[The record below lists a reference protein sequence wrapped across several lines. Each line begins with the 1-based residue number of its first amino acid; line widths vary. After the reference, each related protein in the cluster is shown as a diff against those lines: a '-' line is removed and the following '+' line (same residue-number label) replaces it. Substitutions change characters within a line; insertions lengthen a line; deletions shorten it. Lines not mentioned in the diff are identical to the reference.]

1 MPGSR
6 PERFESGRSD
16 LDTVGCVKEKEL
28 MVSEEILRF
37 VDTIHRDRQVD
48 KEVIF
53 TGIEMALVSAAQKR
67 FDQEEGIEVLIDR
80 ETGVISAVRDGDGFD
95 PREVLGRIAAGAGKQ
110 VLFQKIREAEREVIF
125 REFEDRIGEMINGTV
140 ASRKGGGLVITLTN
154 RAEGFM
160 PRSEQSHLEEWN
172 EGDRIKVVLKEVNM
186 QQTRVQLLVSR
197 AAPDLVRRLFEQEI
211 PEVADY
217 VVEIKAIAREA
228 GNRTKIAVATLD
240 SNVDCVGACIGIK
253 GSRIRNVTD
262 ELSGEKIDVV
272 RWNDSVEVLIP
283 EALKPAEIASIEL
296 DYETKS
302 ANVYVTEDQQSL
314 AIGRRGQN
322 VRLASKLSEWE
333 LNICAITEEALARL
347 RLEGAASRA
356 DEMFGERLARVAGS
370 EGEELESNPLD
381 RIFEDR
387 EPSAEEIAAEYGEG
401 AVVMGLEDL
410 PGVTEEIADRLVE
423 LQFDSTDAL
432 LEAGIEGLSQ
442 VEGLDTPAATLI
454 IEKIQEIMDSVD
466 DEEFDSKDVST
477 EVADAVDPEVEVVE
491 AEAEVVEADTDDA
504 ETDDSEIDDTEKK
517 VE

>member
-1 MPGSR
+1 M
-6 PERFESGRSD
+6 
-16 LDTVGCVKEKEL
+16 
-28 MVSEEILRF
+28 SEEILRF

-67 FDQEEGIEVLIDR
+67 FEQEEGIQVLIDR
-80 ETGVISAVRDGDGFD
+80 ETGDISAIRDGEGFD
-95 PREVLGRIAAGAGKQ
+95 PREALGRIAAGTGKQ
-110 VLFQKIREAEREVIF
+110 VLFQKIREAEREVIH
-125 REFEDRIGEMINGTV
+125 REFADRIGEMINGTV
-140 ASRKGGGLVITLTN
+140 ASRKGGGLVVTLTN

-197 AAPDLVRRLFEQEI
+197 GAPDMVRRLFEQEI
-211 PEVADY
+211 PEVADF
-217 VVEIKAIAREA
+217 VVEVKAVAREA

-262 ELSGEKIDVV
+262 ELNGEKIDVV
-272 RWNDSVEVLIP
+272 RWNDSIEILIP
-283 EALKPAEIASIEL
+283 ESLKPAEIASLEL
-296 DYETKS
+296 DYEAKT

-322 VRLASKLSEWE
+322 VRLASKLTGWE
-333 LNICAITEEALARL
+333 LNICPITEEALAQL
-347 RLEGAASRA
+347 RIEGAESRA
-356 DEMFGERLARVAGS
+356 DEMFGERLAQVSGSQETEVAA
-370 EGEELESNPLD
+370 NPLD
-381 RIFEDR
+381 QLFDTH
-387 EPSAEEIAAEYGEG
+387 EPTEEEIAAEYGEG

-442 VEGLDTPAATLI
+442 VEGLDEDAARQI
-454 IEKIQEIMDSVD
+454 IEKIQEIMNSVD
-466 DEEFDSKDVST
+466 SEDEGD
-477 EVADAVDPEVEVVE
+477 
-491 AEAEVVEADTDDA
+491 
-504 ETDDSEIDDTEKK
+504 
-517 VE
+517 

>member
-1 MPGSR
+1 M
-6 PERFESGRSD
+6 
-16 LDTVGCVKEKEL
+16 
-28 MVSEEILRF
+28 SEEILRF

-53 TGIEMALVSAAQKR
+53 TGIELALVSAAQKR
-67 FDQEEGIEVLIDR
+67 FDQEDGIEVLIDR
-80 ETGVISAVRDGDGFD
+80 ESGEISAVRDGDSFD
-95 PREVLGRIAAGAGKQ
+95 PREALGRIAAGAGKQ
-110 VLFQKIREAEREVIF
+110 VLFQKIREAEREVIH
-125 REFEDRIGEMINGTV
+125 REFSNRIGEMLNGTV
-140 ASRKGGGLVITLTN
+140 ASKKGGGLVITLTN

-197 AAPDLVRRLFEQEI
+197 GAPDIVRRLFEQEI

-283 EALKPAEIASIEL
+283 EALKPAEVASLEL
-296 DYETKS
+296 DYENKT

-322 VRLASKLSEWE
+322 VRLASKLSGWE
-333 LNICAITEEALARL
+333 LNISPISEEELAQL
-347 RLEGAASRA
+347 RLAGTESRA
-356 DEMFGERLARVAGS
+356 DEMFGDRLAQVAGE
-370 EGEELESNPLD
+370 EGAERANNPLD
-381 RIFEDR
+381 QLFDDSRASD
-387 EPSAEEIAAEYGEG
+387 EEIAEEYGEG

-423 LQFDSTDAL
+423 LQYDSTDAL
-432 LEAGIEGLSQ
+432 LEAGVEGLSK
-442 VEGLDTPAATLI
+442 VDGLDENSARLI
-454 IEKIQEIMDSVD
+454 VEKIQEIMDSV
-466 DEEFDSKDVST
+466 ET
-477 EVADAVDPEVEVVE
+477 E
-491 AEAEVVEADTDDA
+491 AEEGAD
-504 ETDDSEIDDTEKK
+504 S
-517 VE
+517 

>member
-1 MPGSR
+1 M
-6 PERFESGRSD
+6 
-16 LDTVGCVKEKEL
+16 
-28 MVSEEILRF
+28 SEEILRF

-53 TGIEMALVSAAQKR
+53 TGIELALVSAAQKR
-67 FDQEEGIEVLIDR
+67 FDQEDGIEVLIDR
-80 ETGVISAVRDGDGFD
+80 ESGEISAVRDGTGFD
-95 PREVLGRIAAGAGKQ
+95 PREALGRIAAGAGRQ
-110 VLFQKIREAEREVIF
+110 VLFQKIREAEREVIH
-125 REFEDRIGEMINGTV
+125 REFSNRIGEMLNGTV
-140 ASRKGGGLVITLTN
+140 ASKKGGGLVITLTN

-197 AAPDLVRRLFEQEI
+197 GAPDIVRRLFEQEI
-211 PEVADY
+211 PEVADF

-283 EALKPAEIASIEL
+283 EALKPAEVASLEL
-296 DYETKS
+296 DYENKT

-322 VRLASKLSEWE
+322 VRLASKLSGWE
-333 LNICAITEEALARL
+333 LNISPISEEELAQL
-347 RLEGAASRA
+347 RLAGTESRA
-356 DEMFGERLARVAGS
+356 DEMFGDRLAQVAGE
-370 EGEELESNPLD
+370 EGAGMASNPLD
-381 RIFEDR
+381 QLFDDN
-387 EPSAEEIAAEYGEG
+387 SASDEEIAEEYGEG

-423 LQFDSTDAL
+423 LQYDSTDAL
-432 LEAGIEGLSQ
+432 LEAGVEGLSK
-442 VEGLDTPAATLI
+442 VEGLDEDSARLI
-454 IEKIQEIMDSVD
+454 IEKIREIMDSV
-466 DEEFDSKDVST
+466 ET
-477 EVADAVDPEVEVVE
+477 E
-491 AEAEVVEADTDDA
+491 AEEGN
-504 ETDDSEIDDTEKK
+504 DS
-517 VE
+517 